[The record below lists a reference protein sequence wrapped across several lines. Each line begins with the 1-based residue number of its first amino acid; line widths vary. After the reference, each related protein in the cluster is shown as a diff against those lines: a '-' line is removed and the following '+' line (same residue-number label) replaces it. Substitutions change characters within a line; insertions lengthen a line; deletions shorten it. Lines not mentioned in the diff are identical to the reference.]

1 MPCLSTHQLGSLET
15 VVWRPRVQLCLVIQ
29 VILPRK
35 PSQCQRHKISDIYS
49 SWLVGRGA
57 TSWGPPQEVVNIKCQ
72 VSEETFG
79 AKALKKKSRPQ
90 ATEALLRACFV
101 QVLSPGKASGRER
114 AAGRL
119 EWQFRIVGGITLDG
133 VWPFKR
139 REWHEQRH
147 GGRNV

>member
-1 MPCLSTHQLGSLET
+1 MTYIVAG
-15 VVWRPRVQLCLVIQ
+15 W
-29 VILPRK
+29 
-35 PSQCQRHKISDIYS
+35 
-49 SWLVGRGA
+49 WGGA
-57 TSWGPPQEVVNIKCQ
+57 PLLRAHPQEVVNIKCQ
-72 VSEETFG
+72 VSEETLFWSQSI
-79 AKALKKKSRPQ
+79 KKKKKSRPQ

-101 QVLSPGKASGRER
+101 QVLNPGKASGREG

-119 EWQFRIVGGITLDG
+119 KWQFRIVGGITLDG